1 MINKNVKENILLR
14 NNCCQTQRLHNFKM
28 LNNFLCCQTQRLHN
42 FKMLN
47 NFLCKRLEKKAVS
60 GSSCENVRKGIYI
73 LVFCNCAFYA
83 LIDAG
88 VEDSILNNANTINVL
103 INNATFFH
111 HAYVFLHISRT
122 TPAWVMASPGAS
134 ATSHSTRHTA
144 LGPLAPLC
152 VAYTHQ
158 SRRRP
163 VIVWRLTSVKS
174 TSL

>member
-1 MINKNVKENILLR
+1 MKENILLR

-47 NFLCKRLEKKAVS
+47 NFLCKRLEKKEAVS